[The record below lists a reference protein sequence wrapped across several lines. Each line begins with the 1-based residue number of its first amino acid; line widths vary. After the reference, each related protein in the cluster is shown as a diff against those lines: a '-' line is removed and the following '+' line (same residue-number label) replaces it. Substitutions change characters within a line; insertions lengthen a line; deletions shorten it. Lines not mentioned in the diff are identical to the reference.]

1 MKFIL
6 NIYYLWQDSVAN
18 ALLHLARKV
27 INIKTSSNKEA
38 ELSVAATLVLT
49 TLPPNIARA
58 GLLISIL
65 TSIRDK
71 PAGRNIF
78 SLASNCQEW
87 NEITSRVVKRRHS
100 KLLSMK

>member
-1 MKFIL
+1 
-6 NIYYLWQDSVAN
+6 
-18 ALLHLARKV
+18 
-27 INIKTSSNKEA
+27 
-38 ELSVAATLVLT
+38 
-49 TLPPNIARA
+49 
-58 GLLISIL
+58 L

-100 KLLSMK
+100 KLLSMKDKFMMISLNYAARSGLYTLLLTVLGNYLPS